1 MLNVTQ
7 LRKSFGRTEVLR
19 GIDLRVAKGE
29 TTIVIGP
36 SGSGKSTLLSCLNL
50 LEIPDSGELELDGH
64 RMKFGDGGKKRTRE
78 LIGYRQKTGMVFQSH
93 QLFPHRTALENVI
106 EGLIVVKRWNRSDAR
121 RRGEELLAKVG
132 LREFAD
138 RYPAQLSG
146 GQQQRVGIARALAM
160 DPAVLLFDEPTS
172 ALDPELVGE
181 VLRVM
186 KELAREGMTLIV
198 ATHEMNFAREVA
210 DRVIFMEKGLI
221 ADEGT
226 AAHIFGAS
234 RNERVRQF
242 LSRFDA
248 AAELP
253 SVPVRVQV
261 QATL

>member
-1 MLNVTQ
+1 MLTISQ
-7 LRKSFGRTEVLR
+7 LRKSFGRTEVLN
-19 GIDLRVAKGE
+19 GIDLHVVRGE

-36 SGSGKSTLLSCLNL
+36 SGSGKSTLLNCLNL
-50 LEIPDSGELELDGH
+50 LEIPDGGEIELDGV
-64 RMKFGDGGKKRTRE
+64 RMKFGDGSKKRARE

-93 QLFPHRTALENVI
+93 QLFPHRTALENVM
-106 EGLIVVKRWNRSDAR
+106 EGLLVVKRWTRTDAR
-121 RRGEELLAKVG
+121 QRGEALLAKVG
-132 LREFAD
+132 LGEFAD

-186 KELAREGMTLIV
+186 KELTREGMTLVV

-210 DRVIFMEKGLI
+210 DRVIFMDKGVI

-226 AAHIFGAS
+226 PAHIFGES
-234 RNERVRQF
+234 RNERVRHF
-242 LSRFDA
+242 LSRFEA
-248 AAELP
+248 ADLP
-253 SVPVRVQV
+253 PAPVP
-261 QATL
+261 AT